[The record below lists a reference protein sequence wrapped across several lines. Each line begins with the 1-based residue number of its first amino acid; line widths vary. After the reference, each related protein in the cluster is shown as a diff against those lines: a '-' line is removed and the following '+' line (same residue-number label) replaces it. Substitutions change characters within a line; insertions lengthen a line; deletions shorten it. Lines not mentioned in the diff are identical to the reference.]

1 MKVGGVMNRTEY
13 KNNFYKEHYERI
25 NLAVPKGMKEII
37 KGLASDK
44 GMSVNAYIQD
54 LVRKDQ
60 CGLFD
65 TMQIA
70 EKNREMLSGITGNMH
85 NGYDI
90 IFKDGHS
97 CHCRTKKD
105 VRSCIIEYCKEKGGS
120 IALFFHV
127 KGVLHKISKVLHKTP
142 VFVLVTCVLPV
153 SYRNIFVCFEVV

>member
-1 MKVGGVMNRTEY
+1 MNRTEY
-13 KNNFYKEHYERI
+13 KNNFGREHYERI
-25 NLAVPKGMKEII
+25 NLAVPKGMKDII
-37 KGLASDK
+37 KVLASDK

-70 EKNREMLSGITGNMH
+70 EKNREMISGITGNMH
-85 NGYDI
+85 DGYDI

-105 VRSCIIEYCKEKGGS
+105 VRSCIIEYCKEKGD
-120 IALFFHV
+120 
-127 KGVLHKISKVLHKTP
+127 
-142 VFVLVTCVLPV
+142 
-153 SYRNIFVCFEVV
+153 